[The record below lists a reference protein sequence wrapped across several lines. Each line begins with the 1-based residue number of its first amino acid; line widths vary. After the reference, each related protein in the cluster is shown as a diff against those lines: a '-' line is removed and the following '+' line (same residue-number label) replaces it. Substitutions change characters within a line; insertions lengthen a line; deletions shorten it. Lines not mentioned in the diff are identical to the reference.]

1 MRCEERELIFAL
13 KELQAYAEL
22 ILYTVLPESLIQNML
37 ATPMFREL
45 EYIFSYI
52 LTAKDCIHTEDAILK
67 DISKLLPTRSKD
79 QIIVVDVNENNVD
92 NDVSAF
98 IF

>member
-1 MRCEERELIFAL
+1 
-13 KELQAYAEL
+13 
-22 ILYTVLPESLIQNML
+22 V
-37 ATPMFREL
+37 
-45 EYIFSYI
+45 FSYV
-52 LTAKDCIHTEDAILK
+52 LTSKDCIHTEDAILK
-67 DISKLLPTRSKD
+67 DITKLLPTRTKD